1 MDPLKS
7 LSFLELHGAKHK
19 NPHVREFSAYL
30 LSAIMDELPQN
41 KLMNKEFSP
50 RIIPMIVSF
59 LREGLLQTRLHA
71 KLALDKIFDHSTFE
85 CKLRRYVSPEN
96 VRHIADTLREFRERR
111 NGHI

>member
-1 MDPLKS
+1 MEAEGERVFYRLLDLCGGLANNFIQQESREALVAAVEHMDPLKS

-30 LSAIMDELPQN
+30 LSTIMDELPQT

-59 LREGLLQTRLHA
+59 LREGLLQTR
-71 KLALDKIFDHSTFE
+71 
-85 CKLRRYVSPEN
+85 
-96 VRHIADTLREFRERR
+96 
-111 NGHI
+111 